1 MPAERA
7 PWGDVTHMY
16 DIGRAPEMANHPDF
30 ALAQQLGRG
39 FWAALPHLDQEI
51 LSDILA
57 RGKRPNDI
65 TTFDQV
71 SSPEL
76 RIALGRIACGYDGG
90 QIINE

>member
-1 MPAERA
+1 
-7 PWGDVTHMY
+7 
-16 DIGRAPEMANHPDF
+16 
-30 ALAQQLGRG
+30 
-39 FWAALPHLDQEI
+39 LDQEV